1 MTRLLNFSK
10 WSILSALA
18 LCIGYYAGRM
28 AADHFIAGW
37 GAL

>member
-10 WSILSALA
+10 WSILAACALF
-18 LCIGYYAGRM
+18 IGYYAGRM
-28 AADHFIAGW
+28 AADYFIAGW